1 MKLFVRSRRSYKSSL
16 LGRPRGRCP
25 WILGLPVLSGWS
37 IVAGC
42 YHHLV
47 VRLPNGGD
55 AIVDAVK
62 LHDYALSQGHPRGR
76 HKARVFLAA
85 LDLTAA
91 DTEELRSALLE
102 SARTGEAVSGKSDE
116 FGTRYTVDFEMVHST
131 KRARIRGSWIARAG
145 DSIPRLTSRY
155 VL

>member
-1 MKLFVRSRRSYKSSL
+1 M
-16 LGRPRGRCP
+16 
-25 WILGLPVLSGWS
+25 
-37 IVAGC
+37 
-42 YHHLV
+42 
-47 VRLPNGGD
+47 RLPNGGD

-62 LHDYALSQGHPRGR
+62 LHDYVPSQRHPRGR

-91 DTEELRSALLE
+91 DVEELRSALLE
-102 SARTGEAVSGKSDE
+102 SARTGDAVRGASDE

-131 KRARIRGSWIARAG
+131 KRARVRSSWIIRADDG
-145 DSIPRLTSRY
+145 IPGLTSCY